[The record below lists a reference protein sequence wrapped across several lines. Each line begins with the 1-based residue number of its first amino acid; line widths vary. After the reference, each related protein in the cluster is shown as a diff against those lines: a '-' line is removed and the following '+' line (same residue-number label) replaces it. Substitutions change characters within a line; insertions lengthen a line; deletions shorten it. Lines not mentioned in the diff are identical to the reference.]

1 MPIVTLSTQQTGTAF
16 FLNSYPKPG
25 LGYLYVKDLLGD
37 ELFTKAL
44 HTYIR
49 NWHGK
54 HPMPYDF
61 FNSMNEGAG
70 RNLNWFWQRWFFEG
84 GYPDLAIGPVT
95 KTATGYDV
103 VVESKGTKPVPVDLT
118 ITYADNSTAKLHC
131 TIAVWESGAR
141 TVTVPVAT
149 TKAVK
154 QLRLGATL
162 VPDSYPQNNVWV
174 GK

>member
-1 MPIVTLSTQQTGTAF
+1 
-16 FLNSYPKPG
+16 
-25 LGYLYVKDLLGD
+25 
-37 ELFTKAL
+37 
-44 HTYIR
+44 
-49 NWHGK
+49 
-54 HPMPYDF
+54 MPYDF

-70 RNLNWFWQRWFFEG
+70 RNLNWFWRRWFFEG

-118 ITYADNSTAKLHC
+118 ITYADNSTTKLHR

-154 QLRLGATL
+154 QLKLGATL
-162 VPDSYPQNNVWV
+162 VPDSYPKDNVWV